1 MNPTDSEFA
10 AAPFESV
17 PEFEPGSGA
26 LRLYQ
31 VALAAVADLLG
42 PAAQRTRVSPEL
54 AFLLEL
60 RQLVLADAANG
71 AAEKAAAAL
80 ATALAHCRAQ
90 PAAEDE
96 RLLTLAA
103 RLDLTPVEL
112 MSVAL
117 LQAVEL
123 LPMVGRAV
131 AAVQSPLGG
140 SRPTLGLLQAAFGR
154 LSEPP
159 GRALGELVAGAAAAS
174 GLLTTG
180 GEQAP
185 LIERPLHLRDP
196 FALMLDGVDVLLPG
210 TRCPVPGDSV
220 EVGEEARTQA
230 QAHAQAL
237 LSGSLGALA
246 IRTGAQQE
254 GEAAALEV
262 IRAME
267 RAAVVVNG
275 EPPPGLAAYLALT
288 GRVPVFPLHPGPG
301 ERVPLPQLPTYAG
314 PVLLCLGPEGAVAAG
329 SAVLAQW
336 SLPVP
341 DRDERVRVWQGLLG
355 QDTAGQ
361 ARAHELGRAHRLSL
375 DGARRLAALAGHQA
389 RTAGRAQPRPEDFR
403 LAAQIEYQ
411 GALGSLAQPVADAV
425 ADEGLVLPE
434 QVRAALHAFA
444 ARCRER
450 EGLAEGLGGA
460 LASRYRSGVRALLVG
475 PSGTGKTLAAA
486 WLATRLAKPLYRVDL
501 ASVTSKY
508 IGETEKNLAQLLAQA
523 EHGDVILLF
532 DEADSMFGKR
542 TDVGDA
548 NDRFANAQTNYLL
561 QRIETYDGIVDPDEQ
576 QPGALRRG
584 VLAPARL
591 RHRIRG
597 AGCDRAQAPVAG
609 SSGDR
614 SWAGGGAV
622 EPSRGR
628 SGPQRRTHPQCGA
641 ERPDL
646 RPQPRRRNRGTGSA
660 AGRGVGTGQ
669 AGTRTALGAAPD
681 SGDFLEAVGDR
692 RQTWQT

>member
-1 MNPTDSEFA
+1 MKPTDSGFA
-10 AAPFESV
+10 AAPFESA
-17 PEFEPGSGA
+17 PELEPGGA
-26 LRLYQ
+26 VLRVYQ

-42 PAAQRTRVSPEL
+42 PAAERTRISPEL
-54 AFLLEL
+54 AFLLDVRE
-60 RQLVLADAANG
+60 LVLADAAAG
-71 AAEKAAAAL
+71 PAEDTAAAL
-80 ATALAHCRAQ
+80 ATALAFCRAQ
-90 PAAEDE
+90 PAAEDG
-96 RLLTLAA
+96 RLQALAA
-103 RLDLTPVEL
+103 RLELTPVEL
-112 MSVAL
+112 LSVAL

-123 LPMVGRAV
+123 LPMVGRAI
-131 AAVQSPLGG
+131 AAVQAPVGG
-140 SRPTLGLLQAAFGR
+140 SRPTFGLLQAALGR
-154 LSEPP
+154 LSDPS
-159 GRALGELVAGAAAAS
+159 GSALGQLVAGAASAS

-185 LIERPLHLRDP
+185 LIERPLQLRDP

-210 TRCPVPGDSV
+210 TRCPAPGHSAELGDA
-220 EVGEEARTQA
+220 ARIQA

-237 LSGSLGALA
+237 LSGRLQALA
-246 IRTGAQQE
+246 IRAGAQQE

-262 IRAME
+262 IRAMG
-267 RAAVVVNG
+267 RAAVVVDG

-301 ERVPLPQLPTYAG
+301 ERVPLPQLATYPG

-329 SAVLAQW
+329 AAVLAQW

-341 DRDERVRVWQGLLG
+341 DRDERVRVWQELLREDREGL
-355 QDTAGQ
+355 

-389 RTAGRAQPRPEDFR
+389 RTAGRAQLRPEDFR
-403 LAAQIEYQ
+403 LAAQIEFQ
-411 GALGSLAQPVADAV
+411 GMLGSLAQPVADAV

-434 QVRAALHAFA
+434 QVRAALDALA

-450 EGLAEGLGGA
+450 EGLAEGLGEA

-508 IGETEKNLAQLLAQA
+508 IGETEKNLAQLLAHA

-542 TDVGDA
+542 TDVSDA

-561 QRIETYDGIVDPDEQ
+561 QRIETYDGIVI
-576 QPGALRRG
+576 LT
-584 VLAPARL
+584 
-591 RHRIRG
+591 
-597 AGCDRAQAPVAG
+597 
-609 SSGDR
+609 SN
-614 SWAGGGAV
+614 
-622 EPSRGR
+622 SRGR
-628 SGPQRRTHPQCGA
+628 FDEAFWRRLDFVI
-641 ERPDL
+641 EF
-646 RPQPRRRNRGTGSA
+646 
-660 AGRGVGTGQ
+660 
-669 AGTRTALGAAPD
+669 AAPD
-681 SGDFLEAVGDR
+681 AIERKRLWLEHLGAGHGLGEAQLNRLAVEVDLSGGHIRNAVLNAQTFARSRAAAIGERDLLQAVALELAKLGRALPSVLH
-692 RQTWQT
+692 QILATS